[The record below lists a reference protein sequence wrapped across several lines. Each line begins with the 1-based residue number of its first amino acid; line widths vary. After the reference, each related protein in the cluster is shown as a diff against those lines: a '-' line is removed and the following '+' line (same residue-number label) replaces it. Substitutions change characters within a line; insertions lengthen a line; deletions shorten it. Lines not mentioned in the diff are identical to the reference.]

1 MRTLFGQ
8 PTPSSLRCFN
18 MSTAT
23 ITAELKFLADLDQP
37 LVYIPS
43 KGGGDQ
49 TDHLGNFAGHEVEVH
64 NGHEEE
70 GTTHLDVEGFL
81 LVQQPT
87 SVDNFHDDAQV
98 TSIYHAEVK
107 ALLKELTGAKR
118 VEIFDD
124 TRRSSSLDKQREHKI
139 REPAAIVH
147 NDYTARSGIKRLRDH
162 FADRPDEADRLLEGR
177 FAIINVWRSTDG
189 PIQDHPLVMCDAS
202 SVRAEDLVSM
212 ERRGE
217 ERVGELQVALHHPG
231 QRWYYYPAMQ
241 MNEALVFK
249 TFDSVLD
256 GRARFTVHSSIR
268 DPAAPADAPPRQSI
282 ETRCFVF
289 F

>member
-1 MRTLFGQ
+1 MRTLRK
-8 PTPSSLRCFN
+8 TLTLPSPPGFN

-23 ITAELKFLADLDQP
+23 ITAALKFLADLDQP

-49 TDHLGNFAGHEVEVH
+49 TDHLGNFATHEVEVR
-64 NGHEEE
+64 NAREEKN
-70 GTTHLDVEGFL
+70 TTDLDVEGFM
-81 LVQQPT
+81 LVHQPT
-87 SVDNFHDDAQV
+87 SVDDFHDDAQV
-98 TSIYHAEVK
+98 ATIYHTEVE
-107 ALLKELTGAKR
+107 ALLKELTGANH

-162 FADRPDEADRLLEGR
+162 FADRPDEAARWLEGR

-189 PIQDHPLVMCDAS
+189 PVLDHPLVMCDAS
-202 SVRAEDLVSM
+202 SVRADDLVSM
-212 ERRGE
+212 ERRSE
-217 ERVGELQVALHHPG
+217 ERIGELQVALHDPG

-249 TFDSVLD
+249 TFDSATD
-256 GRARFTVHSSIR
+256 GRARFTIHSSVR
-268 DPAAPADAPPRQSI
+268 DPAAPADAPARQSI
-282 ETRCFVF
+282 ETRCLVF